1 MGPQRGQYS
10 GYNGGIV
17 MTRAQMLARVRKI
30 CLALAETDEA
40 CPFGDPWFR
49 VRSKMFCCFAEQDGV
64 PCLVVKVG
72 KENLDLFLGDPR
84 FFLAPY
90 IGRGGWVCLRMPDGK
105 GAPPDWEEATALIH
119 ESYNRMAPKKLRIAV
134 G

>member
-1 MGPQRGQYS
+1 MGLLW
-10 GYNGGIV
+10 GYNGGIT
-17 MTRAQMLARVRKI
+17 MTRAQMLARVRKL
-30 CLALAETDEA
+30 CLALEETDEA

-49 VRSKMFCCFAEQDGV
+49 VRGKMFCCFAEEAGV

-72 KENLDLFLGDPR
+72 KENLDLFL
-84 FFLAPY
+84 APY
-90 IGRGGWVCLRMPDGK
+90 MGRGGWVCLRMPEGK
-105 GAPPDWEEATALIH
+105 AAQPDWEEATALIH